1 MAVCA
6 VEDRVDGDGEILSL
20 QVTRNEVRMVNEV
33 VGEDLESDATL
44 IQLFSVVLRLLH
56 RSRGR

>member
-1 MAVCA
+1 MGCEVGEVLAVYA

-33 VGEDLESDATL
+33 VG
-44 IQLFSVVLRLLH
+44 
-56 RSRGR
+56 